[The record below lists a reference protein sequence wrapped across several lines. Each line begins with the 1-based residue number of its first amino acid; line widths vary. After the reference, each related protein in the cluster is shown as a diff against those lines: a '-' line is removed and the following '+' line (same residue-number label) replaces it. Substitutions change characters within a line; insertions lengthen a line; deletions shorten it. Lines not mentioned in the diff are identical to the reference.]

1 MNVGKTRPIS
11 PTRKKEK
18 LTAKKL
24 FSRVFARADWL
35 ASWFYFGF
43 SNVASVRFA
52 VEGLAVIAL
61 VFTVIGVYG
70 EIAQRNVDRG
80 VQVATLFAQIAQ
92 TRAIPDGKSS
102 AALATIVEALARER
116 VPMSNLV
123 LSEAEIRVANL
134 KDAYL
139 QAADLSHADFC
150 MTDFSR
156 ADLRWTNLSHANLR
170 GTVLEDAD
178 FSGADL
184 RKTDLR
190 EALVMEPGRTDILI
204 EPILCDAGSRALE
217 LLEPG
222 QILYSRSTMA
232 EGARFRRAVLEGAW
246 FTGATLRDADF
257 RGANLR
263 GADLQATNLRG
274 ADLRGADLRDAVFCE
289 MSFGQQIPR
298 AVADLRSADL
308 RGAKLCGTRFC
319 DADLHNAVL
328 VGANL
333 SGAELYRAVGLS
345 EVQLA
350 SACAA
355 RDDPP
360 QLPESI
366 RWLGETCT
374 VSSVGGGNREAHDS
388 IFGEQCPVTVSLG
401 PLDGPGGVARWPAW
415 LWSLAVGVPE
425 ALPGAGDR

>member
-18 LTAKKL
+18 LTDEKL

-70 EIAQRNVDRG
+70 EIAQRKVDRG
-80 VQVATLFAQIAQ
+80 VRVATLFAQIAQ

-102 AALATIVEALARER
+102 MAVAAIVEALAREG
-116 VPMSNLV
+116 VPMSNLP
-123 LSEAEIRVANL
+123 LSGAEIRVANL
-134 KDAYL
+134 EDAYL
-139 QAADLSHADFC
+139 PGADLSHGDFC

-156 ADLRWTNLSHANLR
+156 ADLRGIDLSHASLR

-178 FSGADL
+178 FSGAYL

-190 EALVMEPGRTDILI
+190 KALVFEPGRTDIFI
-204 EPILCDAGSRALE
+204 ESSLCDAGYRALE

-222 QILYSRSTMA
+222 DISYSRSATA
-232 EGARFRRAVLEGAW
+232 EGASFRRAHLEGAW

-257 RGANLR
+257 RGADLR

-274 ADLRGADLRDAVFCE
+274 ADLRGADLRDAVFCK
-289 MSFGQQIPR
+289 MSIWQQSPG
-298 AVADLRSADL
+298 ADLRNANL
-308 RGAKLCGTRFC
+308 REAKLCGTRFC
-319 DADLHNAVL
+319 DADLRNAVL
-328 VGANL
+328 VDANL
-333 SGAELYRAVGLS
+333 SGAELDRAVGLS
-345 EVQLA
+345 EAQLA

-355 RDDPP
+355 RENPP
-360 QLPESI
+360 QLPKAMK
-366 RWLGETCT
+366 WLGKACPG
-374 VSSVGGGNREAHDS
+374 SSVGGNRGALLA
-388 IFGEQCPVTVSLG
+388 EQCPV
-401 PLDGPGGVARWPAW
+401 
-415 LWSLAVGVPE
+415 
-425 ALPGAGDR
+425 